1 MAGPKERKKLEPRP
15 SNNYIISNALDNY
28 YGWDRTM
35 GRDVRYD
42 DPLPHQYQY
51 IDRPISGPGRT
62 IVSDEPPPWQYK
74 NTRTRDWYDRHSS
87 PLTPEWQ
94 WAEGITNTGKGSNI
108 LNDYLNYSG
117 QDMGQDMG
125 WLDNNPWF
133 LNLMSKRHGGPETSK
148 YLEGM
153 GLGSSGFSAFGGN
166 WTPSFERDD
175 DGWSA
180 GITGKWNLQ
189 NLFGEN

>member
-62 IVSDEPPPWQYK
+62 IVSDEAPPWQYK
-74 NTRTRDWYDRHSS
+74 NTRTSDWYDQHSS

-94 WAEGITNTGKGSNI
+94 WSEGITNTGRDSNI
-108 LNDYLNYSG
+108 FNDYLNYADSNFDFDFG
-117 QDMGQDMG
+117 KQKVS
-125 WLDNNPWF
+125 WNPE
-133 LNLMSKRHGGPETSK
+133 LL
-148 YLEGM
+148 
-153 GLGSSGFSAFGGN
+153 GGN
-166 WTPSFERDD
+166 FEASISPEELYF
-175 DGWSA
+175 GM
-180 GITGKWNLQ
+180 KW
-189 NLFGEN
+189 GS